1 MNKSRYPL
9 LTTIN
14 SPADLR
20 ALAAEQLPPL
30 AAELRD
36 FLINN
41 AAANG
46 GHFAAGLGTVELTIA
61 LHYLLNTPHDRIVW
75 DTGHQTYPHK
85 VLTGRRD
92 ALPDIRKKGGI
103 SGFPKR
109 SESEYDTFGVGHS
122 STSISAALGMA
133 IAARRQGT
141 KRRAVA
147 VMGDGAMTA
156 GLAFE
161 AMNHAGHTEEDLL
174 VILNDNEMS
183 IGENVGGLNNYLTK
197 LLSTR
202 LYSGLR
208 ENSKKALSNRPGM
221 SELARRSE
229 EMMKGMMLPGTLFEE
244 LGFNYIGPLDG
255 HDLPQLISTLT
266 KVIEMPGPQFVH
278 IVTRKGKGFA
288 PAEKEPTVFHAAQGF
303 DPVTGVF
310 PPKTPK
316 PPTYT
321 NIFSDWL
328 CDIAEQDDKVI
339 GITPAMCDGSGLVAF
354 SKRFPDRYFDVGIAE
369 QHAVTLAAGM
379 ATDGAKA
386 VVAIY
391 SSFLQ
396 RGYDQLLHD
405 VALQNLPVLFAVD
418 RAGLV
423 GADGATH
430 HGAYDL
436 SFVRCVP
443 NMVIMA
449 PSDENECRQM
459 LYTSYKLNQ
468 PAMVRYPRGGGA
480 NVQVDAAFTELPIGK
495 GLVKCQGDGDVAL
508 LGFGA
513 MVPVADSIAGELNA
527 SVADM
532 RFIKPIDEQLILDM
546 AARHKLIVTLEDN
559 AVQGGAGSAVNEV
572 LQAHG
577 VLVHVLNLG
586 IPDRL
591 IHHGSRE
598 ETLADCGLDAE
609 AVLSSIQQ
617 KLAKIS

>member
-1 MNKSRYPL
+1 MTTNRYPL
-9 LTTIN
+9 LNTVD

-20 ALAAEQLPPL
+20 KLGADKLPQL

-46 GHFAAGLGTVELTIA
+46 GHFSAGLGTVEITIA
-61 LHYLLNTPHDRIVW
+61 LHYLLDTPHDRIVW

-92 ALPDIRKKGGI
+92 ALPNIRKKGGI

-133 IAARRQGT
+133 IAARRQGI
-141 KRRAVA
+141 KRHSVA
-147 VMGDGAMTA
+147 IMGDGAMTA

-183 IGENVGGLNNYLTK
+183 ISENVGGLNNYLTK

-208 ENSKKALSNRPGM
+208 ENSKKMLNNRPGM

-255 HDLPQLISTLT
+255 HDLPQLIDTLG
-266 KVIEMPGPQFVH
+266 KVIDMPGPQFVH

-303 DPVTGVF
+303 DPITGAF
-310 PPKTPK
+310 PPKQPK

-328 CDIAEQDDKVI
+328 CDIAEQDEKVI
-339 GITPAMCDGSGLVAF
+339 SITPAMCEGSGLVAF
-354 SKRFPDRYFDVGIAE
+354 AKRFPERYFDVGIAE
-369 QHAVTLAAGM
+369 QHAVTIAAGM
-379 ATDGAKA
+379 AADGAKA

-405 VALQNLPVLFAVD
+405 VALQDLPVLFAVD

-430 HGAYDL
+430 HGAYDI

-459 LYTSYKLNQ
+459 LYTGYKLNK
-468 PAMVRYPRGGGA
+468 PVMVRYPRGGGE
-480 NVQVDAAFTELPIGK
+480 NVAVETAFTELPLGK
-495 GLVKCQGDGDVAL
+495 GVVKRNGSSDIAML
-508 LGFGA
+508 AFGA
-513 MVPVADSIAGELNA
+513 MVPIAQSIADELNA
-527 SVADM
+527 SVVDM
-532 RFIKPIDEQLILDM
+532 RFVKPIDEQLILDM
-546 AARHKLIVTLEDN
+546 AAKHKLIVTLEDN

-572 LQAHG
+572 LQQHDILAHT
-577 VLVHVLNLG
+577 LNMG

-598 ETLADCGLDAE
+598 ETLTDCGLDGE
-609 AVLSSIQQ
+609 SILTAIND
-617 KLAKIS
+617 KLARIN